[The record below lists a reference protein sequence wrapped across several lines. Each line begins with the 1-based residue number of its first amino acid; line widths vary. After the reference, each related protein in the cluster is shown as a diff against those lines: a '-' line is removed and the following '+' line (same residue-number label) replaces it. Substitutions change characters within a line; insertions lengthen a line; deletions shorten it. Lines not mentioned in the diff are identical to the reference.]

1 MPNVYGIP
9 SSVNQH
15 NFLPLSYMH
24 ISYRSFQIVPEVTE
38 PDDFKPTEAPV
49 APNNEAA
56 EARFDSASVSGCLNY
71 KGESVPYILNKS
83 ILIKN

>member
-1 MPNVYGIP
+1 MERIQSRKLTTSILRFQTFYR
-9 SSVNQH
+9 
-15 NFLPLSYMH
+15 
-24 ISYRSFQIVPEVTE
+24 SYRSFQIVPEVTE

-71 KGESVPYILNKS
+71 KGESVPYIINRFQ
-83 ILIKN
+83 